1 MIETFRNNYQ
11 DSSSFASRIAV
22 RFRSQAIARA
32 KLKTSLQQFSEH
44 YEDLIDLLCS
54 AAREGIFPHKE
65 TEYEHLRLW
74 FQKHYV
80 SIRSMLRSEMKEW
93 EGIMDPF
100 EELFIPQTLEEV
112 ITHPTSVQN
121 ITLTRQALEA
131 CLLSVA

>member
-1 MIETFRNNYQ
+1 MIDTFKNPSQ
-11 DSSSFASRIAV
+11 GSSSFGARIAV
-22 RFRSQAIARA
+22 RFRPQAIARA
-32 KLKTSLQQFSEH
+32 KLKTSLHQFAEH

-65 TEYEHLRLW
+65 TEYETLRLW

-80 SIRSMLRSEMKEW
+80 SIRPMLRSEMKDW

-100 EELFIPQTLEEV
+100 EELFIPETLAEV
-112 ITHPTSVQN
+112 INHPTSVQN

-131 CLLSVA
+131 CMLSVA